1 MNSQVSL
8 WIIRVPCGPSSPHP
22 PPGIGFSALFPCVT
36 TLISQSLA
44 CSMSLEMQG
53 GKTGSEWELGRGE
66 SGWGDSWRGS
76 RKLAIA
82 GINQMGAEQSYA
94 EWFQSNISI
103 NYPSQCIGLTH
114 AKLWNWNWNWI
125 SASASSIIRRGKESK
140 ISTARPKLSYTPL
153 IKCNLFI
160 YSTPLGR
167 NTRVLF
173 IYSKIY
179 HKVSP
184 ARSLLT
190 WHNQH
195 RHRQQN
201 RSQYIS
207 ISSVIR

>member
-8 WIIRVPCGPSSPHP
+8 WIIRVPPFTLSNC
-22 PPGIGFSALFPCVT
+22 LFCT
-36 TLISQSLA
+36 ISVCYDTHIAISRLLDVPRNA
-44 CSMSLEMQG
+44 E
-53 GKTGSEWELGRGE
+53 GKTGGG
-66 SGWGDSWRGS
+66 GSWRGS

-167 NTRVLF
+167 NGRVLF

-190 WHNQH
+190 WHNRH
-195 RHRQQN
+195 RHRRHRHRDRQQN

-207 ISSVIR
+207 ISPVIR